1 MVASPDQ
8 KSATAADRVG
18 EVDRVT
24 DRSPAGWDDLTVNAP
39 GGHVMQGTAWAEHR
53 RSQGAR
59 PQFVIFEDGSGA
71 LVTLRSS
78 PFVPG
83 TVASMR
89 RGPAHGGLGSA
100 GAAARCA
107 AVARWARN
115 EGVRELVVD
124 PELAASAEYE
134 RLMDQAGF
142 EVAPEVQPSIHVM
155 RLDFPPNAD
164 EASVL
169 AAFSKSTRQRI
180 RAAEKSCVH
189 VRDDV
194 AGDGLDVF
202 ADLLVERAEAL
213 DIELDPSRGY
223 LAAWRRLIAAGQA
236 RLLVA
241 DHDGTMLGGLLLYR
255 QGGSH
260 STAFSA
266 DRASERRRFPGTMHL
281 VRWTAIRDAM
291 ADGAPAIELGGVD
304 MPGRRGIPA
313 KGDPNYGLY
322 EHKASFG
329 AEWVVRTQARRIVLR
344 PWLERYVVGR
354 RRLLA
359 GVRRLASPRA

>member
-1 MVASPDQ
+1 MQAR
-8 KSATAADRVG
+8 AR
-18 EVDRVT
+18 
-24 DRSPAGWDDLTVNAP
+24 RSP
-39 GGHVMQGTAWAEHR
+39 
-53 RSQGAR
+53 
-59 PQFVIFEDGSGA
+59 GS
-71 LVTLRSS
+71 
-78 PFVPG
+78 
-83 TVASMR
+83 
-89 RGPAHGGLGSA
+89 
-100 GAAARCA
+100 
-107 AVARWARN
+107 
-115 EGVRELVVD
+115 
-124 PELAASAEYE
+124 
-134 RLMDQAGF
+134 
-142 EVAPEVQPSIHVM
+142 
-155 RLDFPPNAD
+155 
-164 EASVL
+164 
-169 AAFSKSTRQRI
+169 
-180 RAAEKSCVH
+180 
-189 VRDDV
+189 
-194 AGDGLDVF
+194 
-202 ADLLVERAEAL
+202 
-213 DIELDPSRGY
+213 
-223 LAAWRRLIAAGQA
+223 QA

-241 DHDGTMLGGLLLYR
+241 DQDGTMLGGLLLYR

-304 MPGRRGIPA
+304 LPGRRGIPA

>member
-1 MVASPDQ
+1 
-8 KSATAADRVG
+8 
-18 EVDRVT
+18 
-24 DRSPAGWDDLTVNAP
+24 
-39 GGHVMQGTAWAEHR
+39 MQGTAWAEHR
-53 RSQGAR
+53 RAQGAR
-59 PQFVIFEDGSGA
+59 PLFVTFEDGSGA
-71 LVTLRSS
+71 LVTLRAS

-83 TVASMR
+83 TVASIR
-89 RGPAHGGLGSA
+89 RGPAHGGLGFA

-124 PELAASAEYE
+124 PELGANAEYE
-134 RLMDQAGF
+134 RLMDEAGF
-142 EVAPEVQPSIHVM
+142 EVAAEAQPSIHVM
-155 RLDFPPNAD
+155 RLYFPPDAD
-164 EASVL
+164 EASVV

-180 RAAEKSCVH
+180 RAAEKSSVH

-194 AGDGLDVF
+194 AGDRLDAF

-213 DIELDPSRGY
+213 DIVLDPSLDY
-223 LAAWRRLIAAGQA
+223 LAAWRRLIAARQA

-241 DHDGTMLGGLLLYR
+241 EYGDSLLGGLLLYR
-255 QGGSH
+255 QGGIH

-266 DRASERRRFPGTMHL
+266 DRASERRSFPGTMHL
-281 VRWTAIRDAM
+281 VRWAAIRDAI
-291 ADGAPAIELGGVD
+291 AEGVPAIELGGVD
-304 MPGRRGIPA
+304 LPGRRGIPRE
-313 KGDPNYGLY
+313 GDPNYGLY

-344 PWLERYVVGR
+344 PWLERYAVGR

-359 GVRRLASPRA
+359 RVRRLVTSDPRIVRGRT